1 VPLLLTAPRIGWVLA
16 FGIAAEVGDIARFA
30 SDILGTTHTHFGAGR
45 SVGLGQRAAPFVD
58 GEPQSVAVAW
68 VSVLRAHFAGRRP
81 RPCVSTGRIGAGDRA
96 RARAWERLA
105 SGVRSLR
112 PSEDWRKHSTLLVG
126 RARRTGAARLL
137 DR

>member
-45 SVGLGQRAAPFVD
+45 SVGLGQRAAPLVD

-68 VSVLRAHFAGRRP
+68 VSVLRAHFAVADRDPASPQAESAQAIAPARELGSGWRRACGR
-81 RPCVSTGRIGAGDRA
+81 CG
-96 RARAWERLA
+96 L
-105 SGVRSLR
+105 
-112 PSEDWRKHSTLLVG
+112 
-126 RARRTGAARLL
+126 RRTGASIRRSWLDGPGAHGPDRLL